1 MKRGLNPELG
11 LAILRVV
18 LGVIFIAHGYP
29 KIAGGVAGTG
39 QFLGQLGIPLAGFF
53 AWVVTLLEFFGGI
66 ALVIGFLVTPIS
78 LLLSFHMLL
87 GIILVHAPNGFYVV
101 GPGQGGLEFNLL
113 LIAALLGLVFV
124 GPGMAALDSRAGGE
138 AAPGGTGTGAG
149 AGESVE
155 G

>member
-11 LAILRVV
+11 LAVLRIV

-39 QFLGQLGIPLAGFF
+39 EFLGQLGVPLAGFF

-66 ALVIGFLVTPIS
+66 ALVIGFLVTPVS
-78 LLLSFHMLL
+78 LLLSFHMLV
-87 GIILVHAPNGFYVV
+87 GIVLVHAPEGFYVI

-113 LIAALLGLVFV
+113 LIAALLSMVLV
-124 GPGMAALDSRAGGE
+124 GPGMAALDTRAGSE
-138 AAPGGTGTGAG
+138 GTGGSTGSEPAG
-149 AGESVE
+149 VPGE

>member
-11 LAILRVV
+11 LAVLRIV

-39 QFLGQLGIPLAGFF
+39 EFFGQLGVPLAGFF

-66 ALVIGFLVTPIS
+66 ALVVGFLVTPVS
-78 LLLSFHMLL
+78 LLLSFHMLV
-87 GIILVHAPNGFYVV
+87 GIVLVHAPEGFYVI

-113 LIAALLGLVFV
+113 LIAALLSMVLV
-124 GPGMAALDSRAGGE
+124 GPGMAALDTRARSEG
-138 AAPGGTGTGAG
+138 PGGSTGSEPAG
-149 AGESVE
+149 VPGE

>member
-29 KIAGGVAGTG
+29 KIAGGVTGTG
-39 QFLGQLGIPLAGFF
+39 AFLGQLGVPLAGFF

-78 LLLSFHMLL
+78 LLLSFHMLV
-87 GIILVHAPNGFYVV
+87 GIVLVHAPNGFYVV

-113 LIAALLGLVFV
+113 LIAALLGLVLV

-138 AAPGGTGTGAG
+138 VAPGAG
-149 AGESVE
+149 PAGEEAGE